1 MKLFLA
7 FLTATFV
14 VSFSLSAMWQIN
26 VSLDDYYRAKKV
38 KDARSELVVVK
49 LKRDTI
55 NAKKINCKEDKP

>member
-1 MKLFLA
+1 MRLFLA
-7 FLTATFV
+7 FVTAAFV

-49 LKRDTI
+49 LRRDTV
-55 NAKKINCKEDKP
+55 NAKKVDCKEIKP